1 MKPLPTARPDPHRQP
16 SAGPKRR
23 RLADLE
29 RVIGQ
34 PLERESLADRGRD
47 DADLELAEAHP
58 EADPRAAA
66 ERHVGAAR
74 DLLAL
79 ALQEALGAEGVRLG
93 LEVDRSGQR
102 PRVVATFELEA
113 GTEERAARPL
123 IERLSAG
130 LSR

>member
-1 MKPLPTARPDPHRQP
+1 MKSLSTARTDPHGEPAPRP
-16 SAGPKRR
+16 ERR

-29 RVIGQ
+29 PVAGQ
-34 PLERESLADRGRD
+34 PLEREALADRRRD

-79 ALQEALGAEGVRLG
+79 ALQEALGAELVRVLPHVG
-93 LEVDRSGQR
+93 QPVRDPRAVVDRHAGGDPVSVQL
-102 PRVVATFELEA
+102 ELRD
-113 GTEERAARPL
+113 G
-123 IERLSAG
+123 
-130 LSR
+130 